1 MKNAEVKALSTGEL
15 RERIAA
21 EKETLQ
27 KLNFAHAI
35 SPIENPMKIRDTRKL
50 IARLNTELRAKEL
63 NS

>member
-1 MKNAEVKALSTGEL
+1 MKNAEIKALSKDEL
-15 RERIAA
+15 RERLAT

-27 KLNFAHAI
+27 KTKFAHAI
-35 SPIENPMKIRDTRKL
+35 SPIENPMNIRKTRKL

>member
-1 MKNAEVKALSTGEL
+1 MKNAEVKALSSGEL

-35 SPIENPMKIRDTRKL
+35 SPIENPIKIRDTRKL